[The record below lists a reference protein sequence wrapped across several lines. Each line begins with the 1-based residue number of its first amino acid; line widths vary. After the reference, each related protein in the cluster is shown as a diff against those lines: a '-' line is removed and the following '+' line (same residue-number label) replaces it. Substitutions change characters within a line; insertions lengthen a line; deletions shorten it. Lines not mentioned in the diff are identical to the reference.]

1 VKKSVDRPQKFK
13 YLYPMKK
20 IIVAL
25 LLSVSAQAANLDG
38 FFAALAKV
46 ESSGNA
52 KAVNKKETALGIY
65 QIRPGYFKDS
75 RVKGNHEQVFNPT
88 FARSV
93 CEAYFK
99 RYAPEAYAK
108 GDFESLARL
117 HNMGPKYKKNPSATN
132 GYWSKIQKNL
142 K

>member
-1 VKKSVDRPQKFK
+1 MF
-13 YLYPMKK
+13 
-20 IIVAL
+20 AL
-25 LLSVSAQAANLDG
+25 LFAISASAANLDP
-38 FFAALAKV
+38 FFAALGKV
-46 ESSGNA
+46 ESSGNS
-52 KAVNKKETALGIY
+52 KAVNKKENALGIY
-65 QIRPGYFKDS
+65 QIRAAYFKDS
-75 RVKGNHEQVFNPT
+75 NVKGNHEQVFDPV
-88 FARSV
+88 FARRV

-117 HNMGPKYKKNPSATN
+117 HNNGPSWAKSKSKTN

>member
-1 VKKSVDRPQKFK
+1 
-13 YLYPMKK
+13 MKK

-52 KAVNKKETALGIY
+52 KAVNKKENALGIY
-65 QIRPGYFKDS
+65 QIRPAYFQDS
-75 RVKGNHEQVFNPT
+75 KVKGNHSQVFDPV

-99 RYAPEAYAK
+99 KYEKKALDN
-108 GDFESLARL
+108 GDFETLARV
-117 HNMGPKYKKNPSATN
+117 HNGGCGWRKNKSATDSYWKKIKKNLWQAR
-132 GYWSKIQKNL
+132 KIW
-142 K
+142 

>member
-1 VKKSVDRPQKFK
+1 
-13 YLYPMKK
+13 MKK
-20 IIVAL
+20 ILVVL

-65 QIRPGYFKDS
+65 QIRPAYFQDS
-75 RVKGNHEQVFNPT
+75 KVKGNHSQVFDPV
-88 FARSV
+88 FARQV

-99 RYAPEAYAK
+99 KYEKKALDN
-108 GDFESLARL
+108 GDFETLARC
-117 HNMGPKYKKNPSATN
+117 HNGGCGWRKNKSATDKYWQKIKKN
-132 GYWSKIQKNL
+132 L
-142 K
+142 

>member
-1 VKKSVDRPQKFK
+1 
-13 YLYPMKK
+13 MKTMF
-20 IIVAL
+20 AL
-25 LLSVSAQAANLDG
+25 LFAISASAANLDP
-38 FFAALAKV
+38 FFAALGKV
-46 ESSGNA
+46 ESSGNP

-65 QIRPGYFKDS
+65 QIRPAYFQDS
-75 RVKGNHEQVFNPT
+75 KVKGNHSQVFDPV

-117 HNMGPKYKKNPSATN
+117 HNSGPAYAKRKSSTD
-132 GYWSKIQKNL
+132 GYWQKIKKTL
-142 K
+142 

>member
-1 VKKSVDRPQKFK
+1 
-13 YLYPMKK
+13 MKT
-20 IIVAL
+20 IFAL
-25 LLSVSAQAANLDG
+25 LFAISASAANLDP

-52 KAVNKKETALGIY
+52 KAVNKKENALGIY
-65 QIRPGYFKDS
+65 QIRPAYFQDS
-75 RVKGNHEQVFNPT
+75 KVKGNHSQVFGPV

>member
-1 VKKSVDRPQKFK
+1 VKKSVDRPSKIK

-20 IIVAL
+20 IIVVL

-52 KAVNKKETALGIY
+52 KAVNKKENALGIY
-65 QIRPGYFKDS
+65 QIRPAYFKDS
-75 RVKGNHEQVFNPT
+75 RVKGNHEQVFNPV

-99 RYAPEAYAK
+99 RYEPAALAS
-108 GDFESLARL
+108 GDFETLARC
-117 HNMGPKYKKNPSATN
+117 HNGGNSWRRNKSATDKYWQKIKKN
-132 GYWSKIQKNL
+132 L
-142 K
+142 

>member
-1 VKKSVDRPQKFK
+1 
-13 YLYPMKK
+13 MKN
-20 IIVAL
+20 IFAL
-25 LLSVSAQAANLDG
+25 FALSISINAANLDPL
-38 FFAALAKV
+38 FKAIANV
-46 ESSGNA
+46 ESSNNP
-52 KAVNKKETALGIY
+52 KAINKKENALGIY
-65 QIRPGYFKDS
+65 QIRAAYFKDS

-117 HNMGPKYKKNPSATN
+117 HNSGPSFAKRKSATDGYWQKIKKN
-132 GYWSKIQKNL
+132 L
-142 K
+142 